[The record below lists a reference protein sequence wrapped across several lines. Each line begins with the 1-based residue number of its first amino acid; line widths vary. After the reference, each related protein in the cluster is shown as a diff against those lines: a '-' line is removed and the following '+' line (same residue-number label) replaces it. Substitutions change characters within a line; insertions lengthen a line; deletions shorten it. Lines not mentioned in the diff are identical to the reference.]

1 MLRIYN
7 SLSRKKEKFTP
18 RDAVKVDMYVCGITV
33 YDYLYVCGITVYDY
47 CHIGHAR
54 MFIVFDVLYRHLLA
68 LGFDVTYVRNIT
80 DVDDKII
87 SRAAENGES
96 VDDLTSRY
104 IDAMHD
110 DESALH
116 VLRPTHEPRATN
128 AIADMIDMIRHLI
141 DTGYA
146 YAADNGDVFYSVSK
160 FAAYG
165 ELSGRKLADMRAG
178 ERVAVDTNKQ
188 DPMDFVLWKSVKPG
202 EPSWTSP
209 WGEGRPGWHIECS
222 AMAKSLLGEQFDIH
236 GGGMDLQFPH
246 HENEKAQSEAA
257 HGKTFARYWM
267 HNGFVRVDEEK
278 MSKSLGN
285 FFTVREVLK
294 DYTGEEIRFFV
305 VNSHY
310 RSPLNYSTAQLDS
323 ARASLRRL
331 YTSLRGTQSNPE
343 LGVDQSFVDQ
353 FDKSMNDDLNTPD
366 AFAMLF
372 DLSSKIN
379 KLGDATS
386 DQATILANTMRALG
400 DRLGLLQNDP
410 DAVLQSSPG
419 SDDELNDDQI
429 VALIA
434 ERDAARENKKYARSD
449 EIRHQLEQ
457 MGVTLEDTGGKT
469 TWRRG

>member
-1 MLRIYN
+1 VWYYRLR
-7 SLSRKKEKFTP
+7 L
-18 RDAVKVDMYVCGITV
+18 
-33 YDYLYVCGITVYDY
+33 L
-47 CHIGHAR
+47 
-54 MFIVFDVLYRHLLA
+54 HLLA
-68 LGFDVTYVRNIT
+68 LGFDVKYVRNIT

-87 SRAAENGES
+87 ARAAENGES
-96 VDDLTSRY
+96 VDVLTSRY
-104 IDAMHD
+104 IDAMHE
-110 DESALH
+110 DEAALN

-128 AIADMIDMIRHLI
+128 AIADMIDMISHLI

-165 ELSGRKLADMRAG
+165 ELSGRKLEDMRAG
-178 ERVAVDTNKQ
+178 ERVAVDPNKQ

-278 MSKSLGN
+278 MSKSLDN

-310 RSPLNYSTAQLDS
+310 RSPLNYSTAQLDA
-323 ARASLRRL
+323 ARAALRRL
-331 YTSLRGTQSNPE
+331 YTALRGTQNNPE

-353 FDKSMNDDLNTPD
+353 FDKSMNDDLNTAD
-366 AFAMLF
+366 AFAVLF
-372 DLSSKIN
+372 NLASEIN
-379 KLGDATS
+379 KLGDAVS
-386 DQATILANTMRALG
+386 DKSTILANTMRALG

-410 DAVLQSSPG
+410 DAVLQGSSRSANG
-419 SDDELNDDQI
+419 MSDTQI
-429 VALIA
+429 DALVA
-434 ERDAARENKKYARSD
+434 ERITARDDKDYARGD
-449 EIRHQLEQ
+449 EIRDLLAQK
-457 MGVTLEDTGGKT
+457 GITLEDADGKT